1 MSKIPDDVVDR
12 ALASYYNNDPD
23 WRDPLDP
30 ELNEHLFEQMRAAG
44 DVFVEWA
51 LEEAAAYMAK
61 TLPHLSL
68 QEYAAAIRALKPK
81 QDA

>member
-1 MSKIPDDVVDR
+1 VVECPFAR
-12 ALASYYNNDPD
+12 T
-23 WRDPLDP
+23 
-30 ELNEHLFEQMRAAG
+30 G
-44 DVFVEWA
+44 DVLWVRVEWA